1 MSVLRALCFVLMA
14 PGFLWAQASPPKT
27 DSSTLDSDVAAE
39 LKAVRE
45 ALSQTQKQMA
55 SQEQALREA
64 LSQTQ
69 KQMAAQQQEIE
80 ALKSQSRAEQTALA
94 RNEQPARLVD
104 VSAPATVSSSLEPVD
119 SGVHGTGVVQP
130 LTQAE
135 GQKGESP
142 LSFKIGSADIRL
154 GGFVDVEDIF
164 RTTNTQNNIATNFA
178 AIPFSNTT
186 QGQLSEYRLTAQ
198 FSRFSIQVTDKFGA
212 NNVTGYCEAD
222 FSGNDAT
229 NVYQTVNGHTLRMRL
244 CFMRVQRSK
253 WEILGGQTWSW
264 LTPNRV
270 GIGPNPAEL
279 AITYNED
286 QNIGVGLP
294 YTRAAEFRIAY
305 HLNDHLAFGVGIEDP
320 NQYICLLYTSTP
332 KEQSVPHAQD
342 GGAGSV
348 LTPYKIVFS
357 NPQSY
362 LCGIIAG
369 LMFAP
374 TTIGD
379 MIWGVA
385 SFQKDLQFSYHNA
398 VLVASMVPLGWVFG
412 CPLLG
417 WLSDRIGRRKPVIM
431 GSATV
436 MILAGLQLALKPLP
450 IPPHVAMFIF
460 GVASGAAMIPYSV
473 IKEVNPDNAKGSAT
487 GGINFLVFAITAF
500 LGPVYAKHI
509 GKGIGTATDLH
520 LHFQKGAF
528 FWIACCAAAIVVS
541 FFLRETGPAAHGQV
555 QAK

>member
-1 MSVLRALCFVLMA
+1 MATPALDQKQTGNQTRAFVIAWCFTVLFY
-14 PGFLWAQASPPKT
+14 FL
-27 DSSTLDSDVAAE
+27 E
-39 LKAVRE
+39 YAVRSSPAVMIPE
-45 ALSQTQKQMA
+45 LEGSFHT
-55 SQEQALREA
+55 
-64 LSQTQ
+64 
-69 KQMAAQQQEIE
+69 
-80 ALKSQSRAEQTALA
+80 TALGISA
-94 RNEQPARLVD
+94 ILGAYYYTYSTMSLVAGAALDRLGAKRTVPVGAAILGIGCLFFSGGSVMAGD
-104 VSAPATVSSSLEPVD
+104 VGRLLQGA
-119 SGVHGTGVVQP
+119 
-130 LTQAE
+130 
-135 GQKGESP
+135 
-142 LSFKIGSADIRL
+142 GSAFAFTGAVYLAAHGFSARYLATAIGATQCVGML
-154 GGFVDVEDIF
+154 GGSAG
-164 RTTNTQNNIATNFA
+164 QFA
-178 AIPFSNTT
+178 
-186 QGQLSEYRLTAQ
+186 
-198 FSRFSIQVTDKFGA
+198 
-212 NNVTGYCEAD
+212 
-222 FSGNDAT
+222 
-229 NVYQTVNGHTLRMRL
+229 
-244 CFMRVQRSK
+244 
-253 WEILGGQTWSW
+253 
-264 LTPNRV
+264 
-270 GIGPNPAEL
+270 IGPMIEHGMG
-279 AITYNED
+279 IHTIW
-286 QNIGVGLP
+286 IG
-294 YTRAAEFRIAY
+294 
-305 HLNDHLAFGVGIEDP
+305 FGVI
-320 NQYICLLYTSTP
+320 ILVVAVLLFLATP
-332 KEQSVPHAQD
+332 KEQSGSHAQD

-385 SFQKDLQFSYHNA
+385 SFQKDLQFSYHSA

-436 MILAGLQLALKPLP
+436 MILAGLQLALRPFP

-509 GKGIGTATDLH
+509 GKGIGTAADLH

-541 FFLRETGPAAHGQV
+541 FFLRETGPAAHAQV
-555 QAK
+555 QSK